1 MSIAPKPTRISLTR
15 FRDSY
20 PVSRDFLREKVVS
33 IGLDSGD
40 ILMAISREDKLL
52 CYYFTDIGAFQACET
67 NDPEL
72 LKTIE
77 DLGPPEEDGMTH
89 FVYAYVGVDCPGT
102 PQFNY
107 LHHKRVYIT
116 KAEADLVN
124 AWNEKSPY
132 EQENGL

>member
-1 MSIAPKPTRISLTR
+1 MSIAPRPTRMSLTR
-15 FRDSY
+15 FQESY
-20 PVSRDFLREKVVS
+20 PVSVGFLQEKVVS

-40 ILMAISREDKLL
+40 ILMAIYREDNIL
-52 CYYFTDIGAFQACET
+52 CYYFTNVAAFSACET

-77 DLGPPEEDGMTH
+77 DLGPPDEDGMTH
-89 FVYAYVGVDCPGT
+89 FVYIYIGLDCPGT
-102 PQFNY
+102 ARSNY
-107 LHHKRVYIT
+107 LHHKRVYVT
-116 KAEADLVN
+116 KAEADLVT

>member
-1 MSIAPKPTRISLTR
+1 
-15 FRDSY
+15 
-20 PVSRDFLREKVVS
+20 
-33 IGLDSGD
+33 
-40 ILMAISREDKLL
+40 MAISRKDNIL
-52 CYYFTDIGAFQACET
+52 CYYFTNIGVFQACET